1 MSSTD
6 KLLSIGSESLSCQQV
21 TVNVPDFGDCG
32 LLGDELPTLLR
43 QKNGFYAFESALHV
57 FAAASF
63 EREMTLSRWNSHGL
77 RRNGYGGLAEG
88 CLFFAEDVFG
98 NQFCIRD
105 GQVGSFDAETGQVE
119 AVAGSLEEWAG
130 LILGDY
136 DLHTGYRVAHHWQKQ
151 HGPLPVGKRLGLKR
165 PLTLGVDYAMEN
177 LYAVDAI
184 EGMRFKA
191 DVARQ
196 IKDLPDGTRVRFR
209 FTE

>member
-1 MSSTD
+1 M
-6 KLLSIGSESLSCQQV
+6 
-21 TVNVPDFGDCG
+21 
-32 LLGDELPTLLR
+32 
-43 QKNGFYAFESALHV
+43 
-57 FAAASF
+57 
-63 EREMTLSRWNSHGL
+63 
-77 RRNGYGGLAEG
+77 
-88 CLFFAEDVFG
+88 
-98 NQFCIRD
+98 
-105 GQVGSFDAETGQVE
+105 
-119 AVAGSLEEWAG
+119 AGSLEEWAG